1 MSTKPNTNIH
11 GLDVDYFSKKLSH
24 VVTNIK
30 NYKPDELA
38 RTLGR
43 FAATADKS
51 ALIEDQ
57 IPEIH
62 SDRVWALDPETC
74 KFIADY
80 ILANVGEDQDP
91 DGITAIDIAVGHL
104 MDDDGRIVYGLYMQ
118 DSEYPEEGGMMLHE
132 VPLDKLASGEY
143 QVAKAAPSRKLME
156 RVTVLDSKIRAF
168 IEKHNLTCPESI
180 FQRDRPQEDA
190 AALVAELCEI
200 VGYKKVDEEDEE

>member
-1 MSTKPNTNIH
+1 MNTKPTTNVH

-24 VVTNIK
+24 VVANLK

-62 SDRVWALDPETC
+62 NDRVWALDPETC
-74 KFIADY
+74 KFMADY
-80 ILANVGEDQDP
+80 ILANVGEDNDP
-91 DGITAIDIAVGHL
+91 DDITAIDIAVGYL
-104 MDDDGRIVYGLYMQ
+104 MDEDGRLIYGLYMQ
-118 DSEYPEEGGMMLHE
+118 DSEYPEGGGMMLHAL
-132 VPLDKLASGEY
+132 PLDKLASGEY
-143 QVAKAAPSRKLME
+143 QTAKAAPSRKLVE
-156 RVTVLDSKIRAF
+156 KATGLDSKIRAF

-190 AALVAELCEI
+190 ASLVAELCEI
-200 VGYKKVDEEDEE
+200 VGYKKVEDEE

>member
-1 MSTKPNTNIH
+1 MNTKPTTNVH

-24 VVTNIK
+24 VVANLK

-62 SDRVWALDPETC
+62 NDRVWALDPETC
-74 KFIADY
+74 KFMADY
-80 ILANVGEDQDP
+80 ILANVGEDNDP
-91 DGITAIDIAVGHL
+91 DDITAIDIAVGYL
-104 MDDDGRIVYGLYMQ
+104 MDEDGRLIYGLYMQ
-118 DSEYPEEGGMMLHE
+118 DSEYPEEGGMMLHAL
-132 VPLDKLASGEY
+132 PLDKLASGEY
-143 QVAKAAPSRKLME
+143 QTAKAAPSRKLVE
-156 RVTVLDSKIRAF
+156 KATGLDSKIRAF

-190 AALVAELCEI
+190 ASLVAELCEI
-200 VGYKKVDEEDEE
+200 VGYKKVEDEE

>member
-1 MSTKPNTNIH
+1 MNTKPTTNVH

-24 VVTNIK
+24 VVANLK

-62 SDRVWALDPETC
+62 NDRVWALDPETC
-74 KFIADY
+74 KFMADY
-80 ILANVGEDQDP
+80 ILANVGEDSDP
-91 DGITAIDIAVGHL
+91 DDITAIDIAVGYL
-104 MDDDGRIVYGLYMQ
+104 MDEDGRLIYGLYMQ
-118 DSEYPEEGGMMLHE
+118 DSEYPEEGGMMLHQ
-132 VPLDKLASGEY
+132 VPFDKLASGEY
-143 QVAKAAPSRKLME
+143 QITKVQGNRKLME
-156 RVTVLDSKIRAF
+156 KTIGLDSKIRAF

-190 AALVAELCEI
+190 ASLVAELCEI
-200 VGYKKVDEEDEE
+200 VGYKKVEDEE